1 MGHGPKRPLHARR
14 IVPRVHELSQPHRRV
29 PAGRGV
35 PGVWRGA
42 PEPRGPAGVVPA
54 SVFRSTD
61 ARTSRGTHATVMLV
75 QRLKIPKR
83 GLPVELRR
91 EPRVPVRATQRGP
104 RVPTHE
110 SRTATASAPPPR
122 PRHTLPQPI
131 RALGP
136 PAPQAL
142 ARSSLAR
149 VRADG
154 AARSARQPHGP
165 IVLFSTVPLRA
176 ATVRIACA
184 PHSPTAPRNS
194 RFPIGKPGVSAFA

>member
-75 QRLKIPKR
+75 QRLKTPKR
-83 GLPVELRR
+83 GLPVEVRR

-122 PRHTLPQPI
+122 PRHTPPQPI

-136 PAPQAL
+136 PAPLRTAGPRSLIPRASSRRRSGAQRAPT
-142 ARSSLAR
+142 ARPHRTVLY
-149 VRADG
+149 RAAPRGD
-154 AARSARQPHGP
+154 RPYR
-165 IVLFSTVPLRA
+165 LRA
-176 ATVRIACA
+176 APADCT
-184 PHSPTAPRNS
+184 S
-194 RFPIGKPGVSAFA
+194 K